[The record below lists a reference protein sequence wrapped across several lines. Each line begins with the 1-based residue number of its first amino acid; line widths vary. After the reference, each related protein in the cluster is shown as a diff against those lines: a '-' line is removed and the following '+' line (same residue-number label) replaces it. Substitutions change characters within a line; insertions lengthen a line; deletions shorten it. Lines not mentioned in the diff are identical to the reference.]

1 MANAPDNALEQFDGL
16 MPTEVDVLQ
25 ELVRASKAKQ
35 ALEIGMARASSS
47 VAILSA
53 LPPDGHLTSIDPFQL
68 REKDGYAGAGV
79 RVVEQAGLASRHTLL
94 AEYDY
99 VALPRLVE
107 DGRRFEFVF
116 IDGYHAFDYAMLDF
130 FYANLLVPPDGIV
143 AFHDS
148 GWPSIYRVCEFVERN
163 VGYARVGPP
172 PALGGLHWTRRGARL
187 AWQTLTG
194 NGRDAQERRAR
205 YKSVAA
211 YRKRATSGSL
221 EDDNIDRYRVLPSS

>member
-1 MANAPDNALEQFDGL
+1 MSNALEQFDGL
-16 MPTEVDVLQ
+16 MPTEVDVLK
-25 ELVRASKAKQ
+25 ELVHAAGARE

-47 VAILSA
+47 VAIMSA

-68 REKDGYAGAGV
+68 REQDGYAGAGV
-79 RVVEQAGLASRHTLL
+79 RVVEQAGFAARHTLL

-99 VALPRLVE
+99 IALPRLVE
-107 DGRRFEFVF
+107 EGRQFRFVF

-130 FYANLLVPPDGIV
+130 FYANLLVPADGIV

-187 AWQTLTG
+187 ARQILTG
-194 NGRDAQERRAR
+194 HGREAEERRSR

-211 YRKRATSGSL
+211 YRKLRTSGSL
-221 EDDNIDRYRVLPSS
+221 EDDNIDRYRVLPA

>member
-1 MANAPDNALEQFDGL
+1 MAKVREAALEQFDGL

-25 ELVRASKAKQ
+25 ELVRASGARD

-53 LPPDGHLTSIDPFQL
+53 LPAEGHLTSIDPFQL
-68 REKDGYAGAGV
+68 RKEDGYDGAGV
-79 RVVEQAGLASRHTLL
+79 RVVEQAGFRNRHTLL

-99 VALPRLVE
+99 IALPRLVGE
-107 DGRRFEFVF
+107 GRQFQFVF

-130 FYANLLVPPDGIV
+130 FYANLLVPPNGIV

-148 GWPSIYRVCEFVERN
+148 GWPSIYRVCEFVERG
-163 VGYARVGPP
+163 VGYARIGPP
-172 PALGGLHWTRRGARL
+172 PALAGLHWTRRGARL
-187 AWQTLTG
+187 AWQKLTG
-194 NGRDAQERRAR
+194 NGQQADERRFR

-221 EDDNIDRYRVLPSS
+221 EDDQIDRYRVMPS